1 MTNNDLFLS
10 FLHNKF
16 DKISFELYY
25 FQQIDQP
32 AQFVYAHGDIEI
44 NKSKFVIPTSSKDE
58 KMIIQTDG
66 ESTRIS
72 FFYPENEKVLFYL
85 ACPTIDQFKDELDS
99 FYLIFSYLNIKN
111 KMKAKD
117 AELASMLESTRSITS
132 SLELQEVLNSIIT
145 HALSVI
151 PAADVGYLQ
160 LYDEKTERLIPRA
173 SVGFNDQLRATK
185 LKSGESITGKVFKD
199 GLPVIYY
206 SRSEIYQGMATL
218 SEDNFHYIQESFDNA
233 KIKALISVPLILE
246 NKAFGVMTVQQLE
259 SQGQLNNND
268 LNLLQIFTA
277 QAAIA
282 IKNANLYKN
291 AQDRLDE
298 ITILTKQLTEKNE
311 LLLKRAEIHET
322 LTQLSLQN
330 KSVEFIIFEINRIM
344 NRDVFFFD
352 YLETELYQKMN
363 VANQQA
369 MIDAFSQNFSN
380 KKTPIYIDSFYQNE
394 TKTYIYPILSDRV
407 SLGCFAIPL
416 YTPLSA
422 LDIVTIEQASSVL
435 ALEMTKR
442 KTQAEV
448 YYKKT
453 QELFHD
459 LLHTKN
465 PAKLEEIG
473 ESLGINKNSIYTV
486 LLLKVDS
493 YRDLFTLE
501 NEIHRLIIKI
511 KRHIPE
517 KRKIIFGFHNKITIL
532 LPTNTYDAIDDL
544 IVKLQ
549 AQLFKWGEQAETLI
563 YAGLSTSHHGIDSIS
578 KSYDEAKKSLSYA
591 ISRRKTDIMHYQKM
605 GINRLFI
612 TQSSSEIE
620 NYTNEI
626 LSPLRTVKSRK
637 NELEKTLFA
646 YIKSNKSTIDSA
658 EKLHIHKNTL
668 YQRLKKIEDLLQLDL
683 ENPDDFLQIQLACH
697 LYESFPQQE
706 NTQ

>member
-1 MTNNDLFLS
+1 MTNNDLFFT
-10 FLHNKF
+10 FLHEKF
-16 DKISFELYY
+16 DNIPFELYY
-25 FQQIDQP
+25 FQQINQP
-32 AQFVYAHGDIEI
+32 ANFIYTHGNIEI
-44 NKSKFVIPTSSKDE
+44 NKAKFSLPPSSNAD
-58 KMIIQTDG
+58 KMSIQTDG

-72 FFYPENEKVLFYL
+72 LFYPENEKVLFYL
-85 ACPTIDQFKDELDS
+85 AIPTIEQFKDELDS
-99 FYLIFSYLNIKN
+99 FYLIFSYLSFQN

-117 AELASMLESTRSITS
+117 IELVSMLESTRSITS

-160 LYDEKTERLIPRA
+160 LYDEKTECLIPRA
-173 SVGFNDQLRATK
+173 SVGFNSKLHATK

-199 GLPVIYY
+199 AAPVIYY
-206 SRSEIYQGMATL
+206 SRSEIYKGMSTL
-218 SEDNFHYIQESFDNA
+218 SEENFNYIQGSFDNS
-233 KIKALISVPLILE
+233 KVKALISVPLIME

-259 SQGQLNNND
+259 SQGQLTKND
-268 LNLLQIFTA
+268 VNLLQNFTA

-282 IKNANLYKN
+282 IKNANLYQN

-298 ITILTKQLTEKNE
+298 ITVLTAELTEKNE
-311 LLLKRAEIHET
+311 RLLKRAEIHET

-330 KSVEFIIFEINRIM
+330 KSLEFMIFEINRIM

-352 YLETELYQKMN
+352 YLETELYPKQN
-363 VANQQA
+363 INNQQTR
-369 MIDAFSQNFSN
+369 IDEFSQILSQ
-380 KKTPIYIDSFYQNE
+380 KTKPFYLNSFGQLE
-394 TKTYIYPILSDRV
+394 TKTYIYPLLSDYIL
-407 SLGCFAIPL
+407 LGCFVIPL
-416 YTPLSA
+416 HTPLST
-422 LDIVTIEQASSVL
+422 LEKVTIEQASSVL

-453 QELFHD
+453 QELFRD

-465 PAKLEEIG
+465 LEKLEGIG
-473 ESLGINKNSIYTV
+473 EALGINKKLSYTV
-486 LLLKVDS
+486 LLIKVES

-511 KRHIPE
+511 KRQIPA
-517 KRKIIFGFHNKITIL
+517 KKKILFGFHNKITIL
-532 LPTNTYDAIDDL
+532 LPTNTHDKVDDL
-544 IVKLQ
+544 IEKLQ
-549 AQLFKWGEQAETLI
+549 TQLFQWGEQTETLI
-563 YAGLSTSHHGIDSIS
+563 YGGLSTSYQGIDMIAT
-578 KSYDEAKKSLSYA
+578 SYDEAKKSLSYA
-591 ISRRKTDIMHYQKM
+591 ISRQKTGIMYYEKM
-605 GINRLFI
+605 GINRLFT
-612 TQSSSEIE
+612 TQSSSDIE

-626 LSPLRTVKSRK
+626 LSPLRTVKARK
-637 NELEKTLFA
+637 NELEKTLFT

-697 LYESFPQQE
+697 LSETFPQPG
-706 NTQ
+706 NTS